1 VFTSLD
7 TAACLGIA
15 AALETSS
22 THPLGRAIVH
32 AARASGS
39 AQFVAVSLTNVPG
52 EGVEGQVNGRHYR
65 LGRERFALT
74 ETGRAAQPA
83 SDPQPASDLQPA
95 SDPQPASA
103 AQTRSAD
110 QADASDPSA
119 PAHSSTSRDHQGL
132 HSEVWLSQD
141 GLPLARIALADP
153 LREEAP
159 AVVAALRKAGLTV
172 HLVSGDRR
180 AVVNAVGDRLD
191 IGSCHPEAT
200 PADKLA
206 FVQALQCQGRRVLA
220 VGDGINDAPLLAAAD
235 VSIAMGCAS
244 TLART
249 SASVVLLGS
258 GLDDVTALRTLALR
272 TRRVIVQNLGWALA
286 YNIIAIPAAAFGWIA
301 PWAAAL
307 GMSAS
312 SLLVAGN
319 ALRLLESRRHHT
331 APSTGAR

>member
-1 VFTSLD
+1 
-7 TAACLGIA
+7 
-15 AALETSS
+15 
-22 THPLGRAIVH
+22 
-32 AARASGS
+32 
-39 AQFVAVSLTNVPG
+39 
-52 EGVEGQVNGRHYR
+52 
-65 LGRERFALT
+65 
-74 ETGRAAQPA
+74 
-83 SDPQPASDLQPA
+83 QPA

-103 AQTRSAD
+103 AQTRFAD

-119 PAHSSTSRDHQGL
+119 PAHSATSRDHQGL

-159 AVVAALRKAGLTV
+159 AVVAALRTAGLTV

-180 AVVNAVGDRLD
+180 TVVNAVADRLD

-206 FVQALQCQGRRVLA
+206 FIQALQYQGRRVLA

-286 YNIIAIPAAAFGWIA
+286 YNIIAIPAAAFGWVA